1 MIIAPSILSADFTQ
15 IKEQLKQVENSKAKW
30 VHFDVMDGNFAK
42 NLTFGP
48 DILKAVRR
56 LTSLFIDVHLVI
68 TNPEYFADVFID
80 AGADGITFHLDAMN
94 DAKRNLALIRH
105 IRSKNIKAGIT
116 LRPEIG
122 VSHYEPYLAE
132 TDVALVMSIEPGFGG
147 QPFQNNALE
156 KIKWL
161 YNLRKEKKYNYM
173 IQVDGGINQNT
184 GKQCADAGADILV
197 AGSYV
202 FKNDINKAVETLVV
216 NEHH

>member
-15 IKEQLKQVENSKAKW
+15 IKEQLNQVEKSRAKW
-30 VHFDVMDGNFAK
+30 VHFDVMDGNFVK

-48 DILKAVRR
+48 DILKAVKRS
-56 LTSLFIDVHLVI
+56 TSLFIDVHLVI
-68 TNPEYFADVFID
+68 TNPEYFADIFID
-80 AGADGITFHLDAMN
+80 AGADSITFHLDAMN
-94 DAKRNLALIRH
+94 DVKRNLALIRH
-105 IRSKNIKAGIT
+105 IRSKKIKAGIT
-116 LRPEIG
+116 LRPEMD
-122 VSHYEPYLAE
+122 VSNYEPYLAE
-132 TDVALVMSIEPGFGG
+132 TDIALVMSIKPGFGG

-156 KIKWL
+156 KIKRL

-202 FKNDINKAVETLVV
+202 FKNDIKKAVDSLLV
-216 NEHH
+216 NE